1 MSMDNSIYFQRT
13 ALVAGSEMMKILPQ
27 ISVLIFGVGGVGSWC
42 VEALARTGI
51 GKITIVDPD
60 DVAPSNINR
69 QLPAIQSTIGTPK
82 VEALAQ
88 RLRQIN
94 PDAEINAVQGV
105 FSAETEKEYDFGK
118 YDYVIDAIDSLPD
131 KALLILK
138 ATDPASQ
145 PHRAFFSSMG
155 AARKISPEKIAVA
168 EFWKVQGCPLARAL
182 RNRFKKNDTYPKQK
196 FKCVYSPETIPS
208 HNING
213 VEQAV
218 NGTFAHITGIFGLT
232 LASLVVKDLYS
243 HTNTKQQQ

>member
-27 ISVLIFGVGGVGSWC
+27 ISVLVFGVGGVGSWC

-138 ATDPASQ
+138 ATDPALQ
-145 PHRAFFSSMG
+145 PRRAFFSSMG

-182 RNRFKKNDTYPKQK
+182 RNRFKKNDTYPKKK